1 MSVPSILVS
10 LLFSLP
16 HAAVAAEARAP
27 EPAPQQLPPFVG
39 PTSGDQPDPE
49 GMTLYREYVT
59 HLKTYEERRMKL
71 SLGGKVPDPK
81 DLGTHPVHDYEARFR
96 ALADQ
101 GSGVAQVWMLD
112 NWEQVGGTADALELG
127 RRFEALFERL
137 IENNAS
143 QAYMT
148 TALDAVR
155 VQRAQLGLPRVE
167 RLLERVQEKTAN
179 KEIAARAALMR
190 AMLRAPEKPDAPDAA
205 ARLEE
210 MREMQRTV
218 VAAWPGTKAAL
229 EAAAILAPGVNEE
242 FERRT
247 IDWCA
252 ACLALSKQGRPTSE
266 WPPMPVDAMLPL
278 YAPLAAAGGP
288 SGVRWVN
295 HFYNGIINA
304 RAQGPGRDLAA
315 AARGLGVDYK
325 GATPLALGA
334 RIGLYELLFQQY
346 GGEPWVAPSFDEL
359 ADSAESL
366 TPELAERAFAPV
378 FARNLDLHAKAAGLH
393 VLTRAWLAIGTYP
406 SYERAL
412 ATCDRLARECA
423 GDPLVAATQ
432 KLCEAPRRNRVGEP
446 APVFESQDA
455 ENKRFSLADYRGRV
469 VLLAFFNMFV
479 EQGLDDQSS
488 WREFQAQNLAR
499 PFNVVGVNAGPMERQ
514 KFYDRAAKLGL
525 SFRTALLYRS
535 SEENTERWAIKR
547 FPTTVAIDADGVIR
561 GRDLPWP
568 EMRAL
573 LEKLVAEA
581 EAKNAK
587 R

>member
-1 MSVPSILVS
+1 M
-10 LLFSLP
+10 
-16 HAAVAAEARAP
+16 
-27 EPAPQQLPPFVG
+27 
-39 PTSGDQPDPE
+39 
-49 GMTLYREYVT
+49 
-59 HLKTYEERRMKL
+59 
-71 SLGGKVPDPK
+71 PDPK
-81 DLGTHPVHDYEARFR
+81 ELGTHPVHDYEARFR

-112 NWEQVGGTADALELG
+112 NWAQVSGTTDALEQA

-137 IENNAS
+137 VENNAS
-143 QAYMT
+143 QVYMLT
-148 TALDAVR
+148 VLDAVR
-155 VQRAQLGLPRVE
+155 VQRALLGAQRVE
-167 RLLERVQEKTAN
+167 RLLERAQEKTAN
-179 KEIAARAALMR
+179 KEVAARAALMR
-190 AMLRAPEKPDAPDAA
+190 AMLHAPENPDAPGAA
-205 ARLEE
+205 AQLEE
-210 MREMQRTV
+210 LREMQRAV
-218 VAAWPGTKAAL
+218 VAGWPGTKAAL

-252 ACLALSKQGRPTSE
+252 TCLALSKQGRPVSE

-278 YAPLAAAGGP
+278 YAPIAAAGGP

-295 HFYNGIINA
+295 HFYSGIVNA

-315 AARGLGVDYK
+315 AARGIGVDYK
-325 GATPLALGA
+325 GGTPLVLGA
-334 RIGLYELLFQQY
+334 RVALYELLFQQY
-346 GGEPWVAPSFDEL
+346 GSEPWVAPSFDEL
-359 ADSAESL
+359 ADSAEAL

-378 FARNLDLHAKAAGLH
+378 FARNLDLHAKAAALH
-393 VLTRAWLAIGTYP
+393 VLARSHLALGTYP
-406 SYERAL
+406 NYERAL
-412 ATCDRLARECA
+412 EVCDRLARECA
-423 GDPLVAATQ
+423 GDPLVEATQ
-432 KLCEAPRRNRVGEP
+432 KLCEAPRRNRVGQP

-455 ENKRFSLADYRGRV
+455 ENKLFSLADYRGRV

-479 EQGLDDQSS
+479 EQGLDDQRS
-488 WREFQAQNLAR
+488 WREFQAQNLSR
-499 PFNVVGVNAGPMERQ
+499 PFNVVGVNVGPMERQ
-514 KFYDRAAKLGL
+514 TFYDRSAKIGL

-535 SEENTERWAIKR
+535 SEENTDRWAIKR